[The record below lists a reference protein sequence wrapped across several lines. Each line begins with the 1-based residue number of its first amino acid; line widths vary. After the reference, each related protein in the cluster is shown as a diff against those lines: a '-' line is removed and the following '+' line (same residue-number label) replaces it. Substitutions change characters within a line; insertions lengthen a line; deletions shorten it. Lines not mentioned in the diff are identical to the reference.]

1 MLIAL
6 IMEHNLLTTSE
17 HAFALATFLDQTEDP
32 SMWMDVKEWLRVASG
47 IGTVTLDT
55 RQFDVYIGWCRFAD
69 EFMEARDR
77 LLQDYVTELTRFTY
91 CWAALECAVDAI
103 APPPAPLRGK
113 INNACCYIA
122 ENSHST
128 KGVRYYT
135 ELLYDF
141 RQRLVECQELR
152 VLRRFES
159 PSFVSINSQALYV
172 IYGVRNQ
179 FAHAELALPLPD
191 SDNQPQSPYIPLVQ
205 LASRLTLMSIQHLVG
220 AAHKEYEH
228 TWEAILDD
236 GEEVEHEFHAFLNT
250 LHVKRGSQNRR
261 LL

>member
-1 MLIAL
+1 MK
-6 IMEHNLLTTSE
+6 HNLLTTSE
-17 HAFALATFLDQTEDP
+17 HASALATFLDQTEGP
-32 SMWMDVKEWLRVASG
+32 SMWMDVKEWLIVASG
-47 IGTVTLDT
+47 IGSVTLDT
-55 RQFDVYIGWCRFAD
+55 RQFDDNIGWCRFAD

-103 APPPAPLRGK
+103 DPPSAPRRGK
-113 INNACCYIA
+113 INSACCYIT
-122 ENSHST
+122 ENSQSAN
-128 KGVRYYT
+128 GVCYYT

-141 RQRLVECQELR
+141 RQRLVECREQR
-152 VLRRFES
+152 VLCRFDS

-172 IYGVRNQ
+172 IYRVRNQ
-179 FAHAELALPLPD
+179 FAHAELTLPLPD
-191 SDNQPQSPYIPLVQ
+191 SNNKPRSPYIPLVQ

-220 AAHKEYEH
+220 AAHKKYAH
-228 TWEAILDD
+228 TWEATLED

-250 LHVKRGSQNRR
+250 LHVKREYSQNRR